1 MKQWKD
7 IVGFVLLFAGVGGI
21 LGGVHGVSG
30 GDNWG
35 GPAIGAGAAANVIAY
50 RVLRAPSTASRRT
63 SDTSS
68 KSGNPQV

>member
-21 LGGVHGVSG
+21 LGGVRGVSG

-35 GPAIGAGAAANVIAY
+35 GPAIGAGAVANAIAY
-50 RVLRAPSTASRRT
+50 RVLRAPPTGARRT

-68 KSGNPQV
+68 KSGSPQA